1 MLLSSRRYAAMQRQT
16 AVTAFLKSEQ
26 LLLFAFS
33 GYFMCRQSSRQTTRC
48 VKGSCHRGARS
59 LLTLSASKLHYYR
72 VSCPAN
78 TGHSPNA
85 VSMLGQ
91 RRRFPSLPRPAL
103 FKGGHLETTLSGHL
117 GSSITVHPG
126 NESGA
131 TLAMR
136 ICDAACGATLTIE
149 LTLWPH

>member
-1 MLLSSRRYAAMQRQT
+1 MLVSSRRYAAMQRQT

-59 LLTLSASKLHYYR
+59 LLTLSASKLHYYH

-91 RRRFPSLPRPAL
+91 RRRRWTNIETALGECPCLMWYARRVDILVVQSLCIQAMNRGLHSQCGFVIQRVEPL
-103 FKGGHLETTLSGHL
+103 WQ
-117 GSSITVHPG
+117 SS
-126 NESGA
+126 
-131 TLAMR
+131 
-136 ICDAACGATLTIE
+136 
-149 LTLWPH
+149 